1 MKTLALLTA
10 VLVALQDKAPEGA
23 TVLDASQFVH
33 ENGTP
38 STWAV
43 ADGVLE
49 VGKGSVMTKEKYQ
62 DFQMHVEFNL
72 AEPPE
77 GAKDQGRSNSGV

>member
-1 MKTLALLTA
+1 MKTLTLILA
-10 VLVALQDKAPEGA
+10 VLVLGQEKALEGA

-33 ENGTP
+33 DDGKP
-38 STWAV
+38 CSWPV

-72 AEPPE
+72 AE
-77 GAKDQGRSNSGV
+77 